1 MTKEELLNIAE
12 EAMQNAY
19 APYSHFKVGAALEAK
34 SGKIYTG
41 CNIENI
47 SFGASNCAERT
58 ALFTAVAAGER
69 EFNRIAIVGG
79 KDGIIKAFCYPC
91 GICRQAFAEFTDIRF
106 EVILKDGDENI
117 ITTNMDDLLPD
128 SFQI

>member
-34 SGKIYTG
+34 SGTIYTG

-69 EFNRIAIVGG
+69 EFKRIAIVGG

-91 GICRQAFAEFTDIRF
+91 GICRQAFSEFTDIRF